1 MKAKIA
7 GRLVMSNKNNISRR
21 LFLTKAAGTA
31 VGAVSFPYIVPS
43 SALGKA
49 GSASPSNRITMGCI
63 GVGWQGGS
71 NMNSF
76 LGQKD
81 CQIIAA
87 CDVAKNHLQGAVN
100 RINNHYKNKDCAA
113 YNDFRELLARDDID
127 AVSIGLPDHWHAIPA
142 VAAAKSGK
150 DIFGEKPL
158 SHNLLEGRAI
168 CDAVKRYGR
177 VWQTGSW
184 QRSQSHFHQACELVI
199 NGRIGKVHTV
209 EVGLPAGHT
218 DFGRTKGQEGI
229 GPPPKELDYD
239 FWLGPAPYEPYC
251 PARVHK
257 NWRWHL
263 DYGGGQLMDWVGHHV
278 DIAHWGLGFDYEGPH
293 EIEGRGEYPKD
304 GLWNTA
310 TKYRLTAKY
319 PKGITMIIAGGHRD
333 IRGGTKWIGEDGW
346 VWVDRGGMD
355 ANPKDVL
362 KEKIGPD
369 EINLFRS
376 PGHWRNFLDCVKSRE
391 TTLTP
396 CEVAHRS
403 ATPGHLGQI
412 AMLLGRRIRFNPET
426 EEILDD
432 PTATRMLGRPMR
444 SPWHL

>member
-1 MKAKIA
+1 
-7 GRLVMSNKNNISRR
+7 MSNRSNISRR
-21 LFLTKAAGTA
+21 RFLGKAAGTA
-31 VGAVSFPYIVPS
+31 VGAISFPYIVPS
-43 SALGKA
+43 LVLGNA
-49 GSASPSNRITMGCI
+49 GNVAPSNRITMGCI
-63 GVGWQGGS
+63 GIGWQGGS

-87 CDVAKNHLQGAVN
+87 CDVDKNHLKDAVN
-100 RINNHYKNKDCAA
+100 RINGHYKNKDCAV
-113 YNDFRELLARDDID
+113 YQDFRQLLARDDID
-127 AVSIGLPDHWHAIPA
+127 AVSLGLPDHWHAVPA

-158 SHNLLEGRAI
+158 SHNLKEGRAM
-168 CDAVKRYGR
+168 CDAVERYGR
-177 VWQTGSW
+177 IWQTGSW
-184 QRSQSHFHQACELVI
+184 QRSQSHFRQACELVV
-199 NGRIGKVHTV
+199 NGRVGKVHTV
-209 EVGLPAGHT
+209 EVGLPAGHS
-218 DFGRTKGQEGI
+218 DFGGTKGQEGI
-229 GPPPKELDYD
+229 VPAPKELDYD
-239 FWLGPAPYEPYC
+239 FWIGPAPYAPYC

-263 DYGGGQLMDWVGHHV
+263 DLGGGQLMDWIGHHV

-293 EIEGRGEYPKD
+293 EIEGHGEYPKD

-310 TKYRLTAKY
+310 TKYRLTLKY
-319 PKGITMIIAGGHRD
+319 PKGITMTIAGGHGD

-355 ANPKDVL
+355 ANPKEIL

-369 EINLFRS
+369 EIHLFRS
-376 PGHWRNFLDCVKSRE
+376 PGHWRNFLDCVKNRK

-412 AMLLGRRIRFNPET
+412 AMLLGRKIRFNPET
-426 EEILDD
+426 EEILGD

-444 SPWHL
+444 SPWHV

>member
-1 MKAKIA
+1 
-7 GRLVMSNKNNISRR
+7 MSIRSKISRR
-21 LFLTKAAGTA
+21 HFLAQSAGTA
-31 VGAVSFPYIVPS
+31 VGALSFPYIVPS
-43 SALGKA
+43 LVLGNA
-49 GSASPSNRITMGCI
+49 GNVAPSNRITMGCI
-63 GVGWQGGS
+63 GIGWQGGS

-87 CDVAKNHLQGAVN
+87 CDVDKNHLQGAVN
-100 RINNHYKNKDCAA
+100 RINGHYKNKDCTV
-113 YNDFRELLARDDID
+113 YHDFRELLARDDID
-127 AVSIGLPDHWHAIPA
+127 AVSLGLPDHWHAVPA
-142 VAAAKSGK
+142 VMAARSGK

-158 SHNLLEGRAI
+158 SHNLKEGRAM
-168 CDAVKRYGR
+168 CDAVERYGR
-177 VWQTGSW
+177 IWQTGSW
-184 QRSQSHFHQACELVI
+184 QRSQSHFREACELVI
-199 NGRIGKVHTV
+199 NGRVGKVHTV
-209 EVGLPAGHT
+209 EVGLPAGHS
-218 DFGRTKGQEGI
+218 DFGGTKGQEGV
-229 GPPPKELDYD
+229 GPPPAELDYD
-239 FWLGPAPYEPYC
+239 FWIGPAPYAPYC

-263 DYGGGQLMDWVGHHV
+263 DLGGGQLMDWVGHHV
-278 DIAHWGLGFDYEGPH
+278 DIAHWGLGFDYEGPS
-293 EIEGRGEYPKD
+293 EIEGHGEYPKD

-319 PKGITMIIAGGHRD
+319 PKGITMTIAGGHRD

-355 ANPKDVL
+355 ANPKEIL

-369 EINLFRS
+369 EKHLFRS
-376 PGHWRNFLDCVKSRE
+376 PGHWRNFLDCVKSRK

-412 AMLLGRRIRFNPET
+412 AMLLGRKIRFNPKT

-444 SPWHL
+444 SPWHV

>member
-1 MKAKIA
+1 
-7 GRLVMSNKNNISRR
+7 MSKRSNISRR
-21 LFLTKAAGTA
+21 RFLAQAAGTV

-43 SALGKA
+43 LVLGNA
-49 GSASPSNRITMGCI
+49 GNVAPSNRITMGCI
-63 GVGWQGGS
+63 GIGWQGGS

-87 CDVAKNHLQGAVN
+87 CDVDKNHLQGAVN
-100 RINNHYKNKDCAA
+100 RINGRYKNKDCAV
-113 YNDFRELLARDDID
+113 YHDFRELLARDDID
-127 AVSIGLPDHWHAIPA
+127 AVSLGLPDHWHAVPA
-142 VAAAKSGK
+142 VMAAKSGK

-158 SHNLLEGRAI
+158 SHNLKEGRAM
-168 CDAVKRYGR
+168 CDAVKRYSR

-184 QRSQSHFHQACELVI
+184 QRSQSHFRQACELVV
-199 NGRIGKVHTV
+199 NGRVGKVHTV
-209 EVGLPAGHT
+209 EVGLPAGHS
-218 DFGRTKGQEGI
+218 DFGGTKGQEGV

-239 FWLGPAPYEPYC
+239 FWIGPAPYAPYC

-263 DYGGGQLMDWVGHHV
+263 DIGGGQLMDWVGHHV

-293 EIEGRGEYPKD
+293 EIEGHGEYPKD

-319 PKGITMIIAGGHRD
+319 PKGITMTIAGGHRD

-355 ANPKDVL
+355 ANPKEIL

-369 EINLFRS
+369 ETHLFRS
-376 PGHWRNFLDCVKSRE
+376 PGHWRNFLDCVKNRK

-412 AMLLGRRIRFNPET
+412 AMLLGRKIRFNPKT

-444 SPWHL
+444 SPWHV

>member
-1 MKAKIA
+1 
-7 GRLVMSNKNNISRR
+7 MSNKSNISRR
-21 LFLTKAAGTA
+21 RFLGKAAGTA
-31 VGAVSFPYIVPS
+31 VGVISFPYIVPS
-43 SALGKA
+43 SVLGQRA
-49 GSASPSNRITMGCI
+49 RAAPSERITMGCI

-87 CDVAKNHLQGAVN
+87 CDVDKNHLQGAVN
-100 RINNHYKNKDCAA
+100 RINGRYKNKDCSA
-113 YNDFRELLARDDID
+113 YHDFRELLARDDID
-127 AVSIGLPDHWHAIPA
+127 AVSLGLPDHWHAVPA
-142 VAAAKSGK
+142 VAAARSGK

-158 SHNLLEGRAI
+158 SHNLKEGRAM

-184 QRSQSHFHQACELVI
+184 QRSQSHFRQACELVI

-209 EVGLPAGHT
+209 EVGLPAGHS
-218 DFGRTKGQEGI
+218 DFGGTKGQEGI
-229 GPPPKELDYD
+229 GRAPAELDYD
-239 FWLGPAPYEPYC
+239 FWIGPAPYAPYC

-263 DYGGGQLMDWVGHHV
+263 DLGGGQLMDWIGHHV
-278 DIAHWGLGFDYEGPH
+278 DIAHWGLGFDYAGPH

-319 PKGITMIIAGGHRD
+319 PKGITMTIAGGHRD

-346 VWVDRGGMD
+346 VWVDRGGLD
-355 ANPKDVL
+355 ANPKDIL

-369 EINLFRS
+369 EIHLFRS

-412 AMLLGRRIRFNPET
+412 AMLLGRKIRFNPET

-432 PTATRMLGRPMR
+432 PTATKMLGRPMR
-444 SPWHL
+444 SPWHV

>member
-1 MKAKIA
+1 
-7 GRLVMSNKNNISRR
+7 MSSSRCISRR
-21 LFLTKAAGTA
+21 RFLAKASGIAA
-31 VGAVSFPYIVPS
+31 GAVSFPYIVPS
-43 SALGKA
+43 LVLGKA
-49 GSASPSNRITMGCI
+49 GNVAPSNKITMGCI
-63 GVGWQGGS
+63 GIGWQGGS

-87 CDVAKNHLQGAVN
+87 CDVDKRHLQGAVN
-100 RINNHYKNKDCAA
+100 RINGHYKNKDCAV
-113 YNDFRELLARDDID
+113 YHDFRDLLARDDID
-127 AVSIGLPDHWHAIPA
+127 TVSIGLPDHWHAVPA
-142 VAAAKSGK
+142 VMAAKSGK

-158 SHNLLEGRAI
+158 SHNLKEGRAM

-184 QRSQSHFHQACELVI
+184 QRSQSHFRQACELVI
-199 NGRIGKVHTV
+199 NGRVGKVHTV
-209 EVGLPAGHT
+209 EVGLPAGHS
-218 DFGRTKGQEGI
+218 DFGGTKGQEGI
-229 GPPPKELDYD
+229 GPRPAELDYD
-239 FWLGPAPYEPYC
+239 FWIGPAPYAPYC

-257 NWRWHL
+257 NWRWNL
-263 DYGGGQLMDWVGHHV
+263 DLGGGQLMDWVGHHV
-278 DIAHWGLGFDYEGPH
+278 DIAHWGLGFDYEGPS
-293 EIEGRGEYPKD
+293 EIEGHGEYPKD

-319 PKGITMIIAGGHRD
+319 PKGITMIIAGGHGD

-355 ANPKDVL
+355 ANPKDIL

-369 EINLFRS
+369 EIHLFRS
-376 PGHWRNFLDCVKSRE
+376 PGHWRNFLDCVKSRK

-412 AMLLGRRIRFNPET
+412 AMLLGRKIRFNPKT

-444 SPWHL
+444 SPWHI

>member
-1 MKAKIA
+1 
-7 GRLVMSNKNNISRR
+7 MSNKSNISRR
-21 LFLTKAAGTA
+21 RFLTKAAGTA

-43 SALGKA
+43 LVLGKA
-49 GSASPSNRITMGCI
+49 GNVAPSNKITMGCI
-63 GVGWQGGS
+63 GIGWQGGS

-87 CDVAKNHLQGAVN
+87 CDVDKNHLQGAVN
-100 RINNHYKNKDCAA
+100 RINGHYKNKDCAV
-113 YNDFRELLARDDID
+113 YHDFRELLARDDID
-127 AVSIGLPDHWHAIPA
+127 AVSLGLPDHWHAVPA
-142 VAAAKSGK
+142 VAAARSGK

-158 SHNLLEGRAI
+158 SHNLKEGRAM
-168 CDAVKRYGR
+168 CDAVERYGR
-177 VWQTGSW
+177 IWQTGSW
-184 QRSQSHFHQACELVI
+184 QRSQSHFREACELVI
-199 NGRIGKVHTV
+199 NGRVGKVHTV
-209 EVGLPAGHT
+209 EVGLPAGHS
-218 DFGRTKGQEGI
+218 DFGGTKGQEGI

-239 FWLGPAPYEPYC
+239 FWIGPAPYAPFC

-257 NWRWHL
+257 NWRWNL
-263 DYGGGQLMDWVGHHV
+263 DLGGGQLMDWVGHHV
-278 DIAHWGLGFDYEGPH
+278 DIAHWGLGFDYEGPS
-293 EIEGRGEYPKD
+293 EIEGHGEYPKD

-319 PKGITMIIAGGHRD
+319 PKGITMTIAGGHRD

-355 ANPKDVL
+355 ANPKDIL

-369 EINLFRS
+369 EIHLFRS
-376 PGHWRNFLDCVKSRE
+376 PGHWRNFLDCVKNRK

-412 AMLLGRRIRFNPET
+412 AMLLGRKIRFNPKT

-432 PTATRMLGRPMR
+432 ATATRMLGRPMR
-444 SPWHL
+444 SPWHV